1 MLDWTYQK
9 IEEQQGKAKRNY
21 ATVNTDPKQII
32 LTSAWAS
39 IVLVFTYTFIMDC
52 MGEKYPVKKLF

>member
-9 IEEQQGKAKRNY
+9 IEEQRGKTKRNY

-39 IVLVFTYTFIMDC
+39 IVLVFLNTFIMDC
-52 MGEKYPVKKLF
+52 LAGKYPVKKLF